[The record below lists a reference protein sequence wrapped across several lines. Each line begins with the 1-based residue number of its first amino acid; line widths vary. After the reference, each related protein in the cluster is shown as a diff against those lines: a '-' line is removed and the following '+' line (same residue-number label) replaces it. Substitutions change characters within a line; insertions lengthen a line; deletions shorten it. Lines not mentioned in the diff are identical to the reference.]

1 MGNSPAPP
9 ETAAPAVGS
18 DVGEVARAK
27 HPLRMWP
34 VVAVGVLV
42 VGLVGAVLA
51 SASVAANEAGHSRA
65 NLRASSA
72 EVASTL
78 ELTILHEEDLIVSAG
93 GFITA
98 NPDPT
103 NFEFGLWGSSVR
115 VLERYPELQVFGY
128 SVLVPASE
136 LAAFSVRATADP
148 SGPLGADG
156 KFHVVPPGARPFYC
170 LIVVGEARSPAPT
183 LPAGFDL
190 CAANRT
196 PYLDAR
202 DSGQTNYSPIK
213 LGEVV
218 ALSITTPLY
227 RNGVVPPTT
236 EARRATFLGWLGM
249 SVAPGVVLDRALLG
263 HPNTAVTFRYHAGSS
278 SAEFRRG
285 TARGNVESVTTD
297 LHNGWTVTTSG
308 AVTANSMLHNWDA
321 LGLLVAGVVFSIL
334 LAVLVYVLATGRLR
348 ALRLVHAKTAELRH
362 QALHD
367 VLSDLPNRALITD
380 RIEQLI
386 ARGRRNG
393 TLGAAL
399 FVDLDEFKNVN
410 DTLGHAA
417 GDRLLQSVAAR
428 LSATLRDVDTIG
440 RMGGDE
446 FVVLIEDASSE
457 TAPELVAQRILDV
470 MRQPFELAGAAAPML
485 VTASIGI
492 AVGDR
497 DEPGDLLRDADVAL
511 YLAKAAGKNCYEV
524 FRPEMETHVRRRFEL
539 DFDLRSALEGN
550 QFRLV
555 YQPIYNLEDLTLTG
569 VEALLRWDHPT
580 LGEVQPDE
588 FIPLLEASGQIVEV
602 GRWVMR
608 EACMQM
614 AAWRDRGTDIIV
626 SVNVSGRQLDRDVIV
641 DHVRDALA
649 DSGLDPAML
658 TIEVTETALMRN
670 VDASAQRLRDL
681 KALGVQIAVD
691 DFGTGYS
698 SLAYLQ
704 RLPVD
709 CLKIDRTFIDAIS
722 QSTESNALIH
732 TLVQLGKDLG
742 LRTLAEGVETTG
754 QIDHLR
760 TEQVNEAQGFLFA
773 KPLAPAAL
781 ETQLL
786 EPDRAATR

>member
-1 MGNSPAPP
+1 M
-9 ETAAPAVGS
+9 E
-18 DVGEVARAK
+18 
-27 HPLRMWP
+27 
-34 VVAVGVLV
+34 
-42 VGLVGAVLA
+42 LA
-51 SASVAANEAGHSRA
+51 
-65 NLRASSA
+65 
-72 EVASTL
+72 
-78 ELTILHEEDLIVSAG
+78 IQHEEDLIVSAA

-98 NPDPT
+98 DTEPT
-103 NFEFGLWGSSVR
+103 NIEFGLWASSLR
-115 VLERYPELQVFGY
+115 VLERYPELQGFGY
-128 SVLVPASE
+128 SVLVPASR
-136 LAAFSVRATADP
+136 LAAYSVHATADP
-148 SGPLGADG
+148 SGPLSADG
-156 KFHVVPPGARPFYC
+156 KFRIEPAGARPFYC
-170 LIVVGEARSPAPT
+170 LIVVGEARPPAPL

-190 CAANRT
+190 CAGNGRQ
-196 PYLDAR
+196 YLAAR
-202 DSGQTNYSPIK
+202 DSGSSNYAPISN
-213 LGEVV
+213 GGVV

-227 RNGVVPPTT
+227 RNGVVPSTLVGRQ
-236 EARRATFLGWLGM
+236 ASFLGWLGM
-249 SVAPGVVLDRALLG
+249 SVTPGLVLDRALIG
-263 HPNTAVTFRYHAGSS
+263 HPNTAVTFRYRAGSS
-278 SAEFRRG
+278 SAEFRSG
-285 TARGNVESVTTD
+285 NANGNVASVATD
-297 LHNGWTVTTSG
+297 LRNGWTVTTSASVEAG
-308 AVTANSMLHNWDA
+308 GMLHNWDA
-321 LGLLVAGVVFSIL
+321 LGLLFAGIVFSIL
-334 LAVLVYVLATGRLR
+334 LAALVYLLATGRTR
-348 ALRLVHAKTAELRH
+348 ALRLVNAKTAELRH

-367 VLSDLPNRALITD
+367 ALSGLPNRALITD
-380 RIEQLI
+380 RIEQLM

-428 LSATLRDVDTIG
+428 LSATLRDVDTLG

-446 FVVLIEDASSE
+446 FVVLIEDSSSE
-457 TAPELVAQRILDV
+457 GAAELVAQRILDV
-470 MRQPFELAGAAAPML
+470 MRQPFDVVGAAAPMM

-524 FRPEMETHVRRRFEL
+524 FRPEMETHLRRRFEL
-539 DFDLRSALEGN
+539 EFDLRAALEGG

-555 YQPIYNLEDLTLTG
+555 YQPIYNLESLALSG

-588 FIPLLEASGQIVEV
+588 FIPLLEASGQIVDV
-602 GRWVMR
+602 GRWVMH

-614 AAWRDRGTDIIV
+614 AAWHDRGSDIVV
-626 SVNVSGRQLDRDVIV
+626 SVNVSGRQLDRDSIV
-641 DHVRDALA
+641 DHVRDALTA
-649 DSGLDPAML
+649 SGLDPAML

-670 VDASAQRLRDL
+670 VDASAGRLREL
-681 KALGVQIAVD
+681 KALGVEIAVD

-709 CLKIDRTFIDAIS
+709 CLKIDRAFVSAIS
-722 QSTESNALIH
+722 QSPEANALIH

-742 LRTLAEGVETTG
+742 LRTLAEGVETSG

-773 KPLAPAAL
+773 KPLTPAAI
-781 ETQLL
+781 EDQLL
-786 EPDRAATR
+786 APNRPVAR